1 MKENGNRLLD
11 KKIIEILFA
20 CLLVFASFFYTDKAI
35 SMMEDKDP
43 VMIKIKKEKKSLE
56 EESINA
62 KVNGEYLVPGYSGL
76 VVDLDKSFNKMKKYG
91 GYNESLIVFK
101 ESTPT
106 ISVDEYYD
114 KYIVS
119 GNGFTNYIS
128 LVFEITDKELLPK
141 IKAILKENDVR
152 ATFFVDGLLLKE
164 DNILVTSLLQDF
176 HEIELLNYK
185 GSYDRLVFE
194 EALDTLQVIANK
206 RGKYCLAKYDQ
217 KEILELCSKEQMH
230 TIIPTIQISS
240 NPYLSLKGKLREGS
254 IISITP
260 TKENISELDVVVKY
274 IKQRGYTLDTLE
286 QLLSEARNITEK

>member
-20 CLLVFASFFYTDKAI
+20 CLLVFASFFYTDEVV

-141 IKAILKENDVR
+141 IKDILKENDVR
-152 ATFFVDGLLLKE
+152 ATFFVDGVLLKE

-194 EALDTLQVIANK
+194 EALDTLQVIANR

-217 KEILELCSKEQMH
+217 KEILELCSKEKMH

>member
-1 MKENGNRLLD
+1 M

-20 CLLVFASFFYTDKAI
+20 CLLVFASFFYTDKVV

-141 IKAILKENDVR
+141 IKDILKENDVR

-164 DNILVTSLLQDF
+164 DNILITSLLQDF
-176 HEIELLNYK
+176 HEIELLNYN
-185 GSYDRLVFE
+185 GSYDRLIFE

-217 KEILELCSKEQMH
+217 KEILELCSKEKMH
-230 TIIPTIQISS
+230 TIIPTIQIKS

-260 TKENISELDVVVKY
+260 TKENISELDVVIKY

>member
-1 MKENGNRLLD
+1 M

-20 CLLVFASFFYTDKAI
+20 CLLVFASFFYTDKAV

-128 LVFEITDKELLPK
+128 LVFEINNKELLPK
-141 IKAILKENDVR
+141 IKDILKENDVR

-164 DNILVTSLLQDF
+164 DNILITSLLQDF

-194 EALDTLQVIANK
+194 EALDTLQVIANR

-217 KEILELCSKEQMH
+217 KEILELCSKEKMH

-260 TKENISELDVVVKY
+260 TKENISELDVVIKY

>member
-1 MKENGNRLLD
+1 M

-35 SMMEDKDP
+35 SMMEDRDP

-56 EESINA
+56 KKSINA
-62 KVNGEYLVPGYSGL
+62 KINGEYLIPGYSGL

-91 GYNESLIVFK
+91 EYNESLIVFK

-128 LVFEITDKELLPK
+128 LVFEITNKELLPK
-141 IKAILKENDVR
+141 IKDILKENDVR
-152 ATFFVDGLLLKE
+152 ATFFVDGVFLKE

-176 HEIELLNYK
+176 HEIELLNYN
-185 GSYDRLVFE
+185 GSYDRLIFE
-194 EALDTLQVIANK
+194 QALDTLQVIANK
-206 RGKYCLAKYDQ
+206 RGKYCIAKYDQ
-217 KEILELCSKEQMH
+217 KEILELCSKEKMH
-230 TIIPTIQISS
+230 TIIPTIQIKS

>member
-1 MKENGNRLLD
+1 M

-91 GYNESLIVFK
+91 GYNEALIVFK

-141 IKAILKENDVR
+141 IKDILKENDVR
-152 ATFFVDGLLLKE
+152 ATFFVDGVLLKE

-185 GSYDRLVFE
+185 GSYDRLIFE

-217 KEILELCSKEQMH
+217 KEILELCSKEKMH

-260 TKENISELDVVVKY
+260 TKENISELDVVIKY

>member
-1 MKENGNRLLD
+1 MKENRNRLLD

-101 ESTPT
+101 ESIPT

-128 LVFEITDKELLPK
+128 LVFEINNKELLPK
-141 IKAILKENDVR
+141 IKDILKENDVR

-164 DNILVTSLLQDF
+164 DNILITSLLQDF

-217 KEILELCSKEQMH
+217 KEILELCSKEKMH

-260 TKENISELDVVVKY
+260 TKENISELDVVIKY

>member
-1 MKENGNRLLD
+1 MR
-11 KKIIEILFA
+11 KIIEILFA

-76 VVDLDKSFNKMKKYG
+76 IVDLDKSFNKMKKYG
-91 GYNESLIVFK
+91 EYNESLIVFK

-141 IKAILKENDVR
+141 IKDILKENDVR

-164 DNILVTSLLQDF
+164 DNILITSLLQDF

-185 GSYDRLVFE
+185 GSYDRLIFE

-217 KEILELCSKEQMH
+217 KEILELCSKEKMH

-260 TKENISELDVVVKY
+260 TKENISELDVAIKY

>member
-1 MKENGNRLLD
+1 M

-20 CLLVFASFFYTDKAI
+20 CLLVFASFFYTDKAV

-101 ESTPT
+101 ESTLT

-141 IKAILKENDVR
+141 IKDILKENDVR

-164 DNILVTSLLQDF
+164 DNILITSLLQDF

-185 GSYDRLVFE
+185 GSYDRLIFE
-194 EALDTLQVIANK
+194 EALDTLQVIANR

-217 KEILELCSKEQMH
+217 KEILELCSKEKMH

-260 TKENISELDVVVKY
+260 TKENISELDVVIKY

>member
-1 MKENGNRLLD
+1 MR
-11 KKIIEILFA
+11 KIIEILFA

-91 GYNESLIVFK
+91 GYNESLIVFE

-141 IKAILKENDVR
+141 IKDILKENDVR
-152 ATFFVDGLLLKE
+152 ATFFVDGVLLKE

-185 GSYDRLVFE
+185 GSYDRLIFE

-217 KEILELCSKEQMH
+217 KEILELCSKEKMH
-230 TIIPTIQISS
+230 TIIPTIQIKS

>member
-1 MKENGNRLLD
+1 MR
-11 KKIIEILFA
+11 KIIEILFA
-20 CLLVFASFFYTDKAI
+20 CFLVFASFFYTDKAI

-91 GYNESLIVFK
+91 GYNESLIVFE

-141 IKAILKENDVR
+141 IKDILKENDVR
-152 ATFFVDGLLLKE
+152 ATFFVDGVLLKE

-185 GSYDRLVFE
+185 GSYDRLIFE

-206 RGKYCLAKYDQ
+206 RGKYCIAKYDQ
-217 KEILELCSKEQMH
+217 KEILELCSKEKMH
-230 TIIPTIQISS
+230 TIIPTIQIKS

-260 TKENISELDVVVKY
+260 TKENISELDVVIKY

>member
-1 MKENGNRLLD
+1 M

-20 CLLVFASFFYTDKAI
+20 CLLVFASFFYTDKAV
-35 SMMEDKDP
+35 SMMEDKDL

-91 GYNESLIVFK
+91 RYNESLIVFK

-141 IKAILKENDVR
+141 IKDILKENDVR

-164 DNILVTSLLQDF
+164 DNILR
-176 HEIELLNYK
+176 K
-185 GSYDRLVFE
+185 
-194 EALDTLQVIANK
+194 
-206 RGKYCLAKYDQ
+206 
-217 KEILELCSKEQMH
+217 
-230 TIIPTIQISS
+230 
-240 NPYLSLKGKLREGS
+240 
-254 IISITP
+254 
-260 TKENISELDVVVKY
+260 
-274 IKQRGYTLDTLE
+274 
-286 QLLSEARNITEK
+286 

>member
-1 MKENGNRLLD
+1 M

-91 GYNESLIVFK
+91 EYNESLIVFK

-128 LVFEITDKELLPK
+128 LVFEINNKELLPK
-141 IKAILKENDVR
+141 IKDILKENDVR

-185 GSYDRLVFE
+185 GSYDRLIFE

-217 KEILELCSKEQMH
+217 KEILELCSKEKMH
-230 TIIPTIQISS
+230 TIIPTIQIKS

-254 IISITP
+254 IISIAP

>member
-141 IKAILKENDVR
+141 IKDILKKNDVR
-152 ATFFVDGLLLKE
+152 ATFFVDGVLLKE

-176 HEIELLNYK
+176 HELELLNYK
-185 GSYDRLVFE
+185 GSYDRLIFE
-194 EALDTLQVIANK
+194 EALDTLQVIANR

-217 KEILELCSKEQMH
+217 KEILELCSKEKMH

-260 TKENISELDVVVKY
+260 TKENISELDVVIKY

>member
-1 MKENGNRLLD
+1 MK
-11 KKIIEILFA
+11 KVIEILFA
-20 CLLVFASFFYTDKAI
+20 CLLVFASFFYTDKAV

-43 VMIKIKKEKKSLE
+43 VMIKIKKEKNSLE
-56 EESINA
+56 KESINA
-62 KVNGEYLVPGYSGL
+62 KVNGKYLVPGYSGL

-91 GYNESLIVFK
+91 EYNESLIVFK

-128 LVFEITDKELLPK
+128 LVFEIDDKELLPK
-141 IKAILKENDVR
+141 IKDILKENDTR

-164 DNILVTSLLQDF
+164 ESILVTSLLQDF

-185 GSYDRLVFE
+185 GSYDRLIFE

-217 KEILELCSKEQMH
+217 KEILELCSKEKMH
-230 TIIPTIQISS
+230 TIIPTIQIKS

-260 TKENISELDVVVKY
+260 TKENISELDVVIKY

>member
-1 MKENGNRLLD
+1 M

-101 ESTPT
+101 ESIPT

-128 LVFEITDKELLPK
+128 LVFEINNKELLPK
-141 IKAILKENDVR
+141 IKDILKENDVR

-164 DNILVTSLLQDF
+164 DNILITSLLQDF

-217 KEILELCSKEQMH
+217 KEILELCSKEKMH

-260 TKENISELDVVVKY
+260 TKENISELDVVIKY

>member
-1 MKENGNRLLD
+1 MR
-11 KKIIEILFA
+11 KIIEILFA

-76 VVDLDKSFNKMKKYG
+76 IVDLDKSFNKMKKYG
-91 GYNESLIVFK
+91 EYNESLIVFR

-141 IKAILKENDVR
+141 IKDILKENDVR

-164 DNILVTSLLQDF
+164 DNILITSLLQDF

-185 GSYDRLVFE
+185 GSYDRLIFE

-217 KEILELCSKEQMH
+217 KEILELCSKEKMH

-260 TKENISELDVVVKY
+260 TKENISELDVVIKY

>member
-1 MKENGNRLLD
+1 MR
-11 KKIIEILFA
+11 KIIEILFA

-91 GYNESLIVFK
+91 GYNESLIVFE

-141 IKAILKENDVR
+141 IKDILKENDVR
-152 ATFFVDGLLLKE
+152 ATFFVDGVLLKE

-185 GSYDRLVFE
+185 GSYDRLIFE

-206 RGKYCLAKYDQ
+206 RGKYCIAKYDQ
-217 KEILELCSKEQMH
+217 KEILELCSKEKMH
-230 TIIPTIQISS
+230 TIIPTIQIKS

-260 TKENISELDVVVKY
+260 TKENISELDVVIKY

>member
-1 MKENGNRLLD
+1 MR
-11 KKIIEILFA
+11 KIIEILFA
-20 CLLVFASFFYTDKAI
+20 CLLVFASFFYTDKAV

-62 KVNGEYLVPGYSGL
+62 KVDGEYLVPGYSGL

-101 ESTPT
+101 ESIPT

-128 LVFEITDKELLPK
+128 LVFEINNKELLPK
-141 IKAILKENDVR
+141 IKDILKENDVR

-164 DNILVTSLLQDF
+164 DNILITSLLQDF

-217 KEILELCSKEQMH
+217 KEILELCSKEKMH

-260 TKENISELDVVVKY
+260 TKENISELDVVIKY

>member
-1 MKENGNRLLD
+1 M

-91 GYNESLIVFK
+91 GYNEALIVFK

-141 IKAILKENDVR
+141 IKDILKENDVR
-152 ATFFVDGLLLKE
+152 ATFFVDGVLLKE

-185 GSYDRLVFE
+185 GSYDRLIFE
-194 EALDTLQVIANK
+194 EALDTLQVIANR

-217 KEILELCSKEQMH
+217 KEILELCSKEKMH

-260 TKENISELDVVVKY
+260 TKENISELDVVIKY

>member
-1 MKENGNRLLD
+1 MR
-11 KKIIEILFA
+11 KIIEILFA

-101 ESTPT
+101 ESIPT

-128 LVFEITDKELLPK
+128 LVFEINNKELLPK
-141 IKAILKENDVR
+141 IKDILKENDVR

-164 DNILVTSLLQDF
+164 DNILITSLLQDF
-176 HEIELLNYK
+176 HEIELLNYM

-194 EALDTLQVIANK
+194 EALDTLQVIANR

-217 KEILELCSKEQMH
+217 KEVLELCSKEKMH

-260 TKENISELDVVVKY
+260 TKENISELDVVIKY

>member
-1 MKENGNRLLD
+1 MR
-11 KKIIEILFA
+11 KIIEILFA

-101 ESTPT
+101 ESIPT

-128 LVFEITDKELLPK
+128 LVFEINNKELLPK
-141 IKAILKENDVR
+141 IKDILKENDVR

-164 DNILVTSLLQDF
+164 DNILITSLLQDF

-194 EALDTLQVIANK
+194 EALDTLQVIANR

-217 KEILELCSKEQMH
+217 KEILELCSKEKMH

-260 TKENISELDVVVKY
+260 TKENISELDVVIKY

>member
-1 MKENGNRLLD
+1 M

-20 CLLVFASFFYTDKAI
+20 CLLVFASFFYTDKAV
-35 SMMEDKDP
+35 SMMEDKDL

-91 GYNESLIVFK
+91 RYNESLIVFK

-141 IKAILKENDVR
+141 IKDILKENDVR

-164 DNILVTSLLQDF
+164 DNILITSLLQDF

-185 GSYDRLVFE
+185 GSYDRLIFE
-194 EALDTLQVIANK
+194 EALDTLQVIANR

-217 KEILELCSKEQMH
+217 KEILELCSKEKMH

-260 TKENISELDVVVKY
+260 TKENISELDVVIKY

>member
-1 MKENGNRLLD
+1 M

-101 ESTPT
+101 ESIPT

-141 IKAILKENDVR
+141 IKDILKENDVR
-152 ATFFVDGLLLKE
+152 ATFFVDGVLLKE

-217 KEILELCSKEQMH
+217 KEILELCSKEKMH

>member
-1 MKENGNRLLD
+1 M

-91 GYNESLIVFK
+91 EYNESLIVFK

-141 IKAILKENDVR
+141 IKDILKENDVR

-164 DNILVTSLLQDF
+164 DNILITSLLQDF

-217 KEILELCSKEQMH
+217 KEILELCSKEKMH

-260 TKENISELDVVVKY
+260 TKENISELDVVIKY

>member
-1 MKENGNRLLD
+1 M

-20 CLLVFASFFYTDKAI
+20 CLLVFASFFYTDKVV

-141 IKAILKENDVR
+141 IKDILKENDVR
-152 ATFFVDGLLLKE
+152 ATFFVDGVLLKE
-164 DNILVTSLLQDF
+164 DNILITSLLQDF

-194 EALDTLQVIANK
+194 EALDTLQVIANR

-217 KEILELCSKEQMH
+217 KEILELCSKEKMH
-230 TIIPTIQISS
+230 TIIPTIQIRS

-260 TKENISELDVVVKY
+260 TKENISELDVVIKY